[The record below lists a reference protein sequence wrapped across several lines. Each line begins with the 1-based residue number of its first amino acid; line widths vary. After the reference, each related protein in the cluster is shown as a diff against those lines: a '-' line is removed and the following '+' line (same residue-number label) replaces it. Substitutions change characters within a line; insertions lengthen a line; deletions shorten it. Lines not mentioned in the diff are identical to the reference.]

1 MKTRIEIFEI
11 ADPEHVVS
19 DGVWNGKLS
28 TAEIRRETQSMM
40 RYLDR
45 RKYAYRVVYVDQNK

>member
-1 MKTRIEIFEI
+1 MKTRIEIYEI
-11 ADPEHVVS
+11 ANPEHIVS
-19 DGVWNGKLS
+19 DGVWNKKLS
-28 TAEIRRETQSMM
+28 TAEIRKETQSMM